1 MAKTTEKSITT
12 NIKVS
17 INYQLPEGIIADYNI
32 SNLKLKFGSNL
43 NLIEFNIPTYFIEER
58 TGKVICTY
66 GLDCLESTTFEGK
79 SKKVVLE
86 LYCRSLTPNR
96 KAPGFYSIRDHK
108 DELFKMI
115 NKQGKMIITI
125 TTN

>member
-1 MAKTTEKSITT
+1 MAKTIEKSFTT

-58 TGKVICTY
+58 TGEVICTY
-66 GLDCLESTTFEGK
+66 GLQYPESTTFEGK

-86 LYCRSLTPNR
+86 LYCRSLDPNR
-96 KAPGFYSIRDHK
+96 KAPGFYLTRDRK
-108 DELFKMI
+108 NELFKMI